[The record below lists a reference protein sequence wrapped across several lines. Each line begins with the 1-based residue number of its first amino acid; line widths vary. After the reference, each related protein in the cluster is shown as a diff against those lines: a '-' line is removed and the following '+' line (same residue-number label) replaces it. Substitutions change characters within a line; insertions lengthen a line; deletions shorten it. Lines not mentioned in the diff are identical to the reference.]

1 MWVNSKNYISVE
13 ISSTDDTSVLVIDED
28 GDDDESDLQNP
39 EPMEDSIE
47 EQQTIPPGN
56 RDVFVFP
63 SPSSDEGSVF
73 GTSIMQRSKSGAQ
86 NGSAVASSPFVGRS
100 NPPNGIVA
108 SPDNISPIVEP
119 VNDRRKTR

>member
-47 EQQTIPPGN
+47 EQQTIPP
-56 RDVFVFP
+56 VFVFP

-86 NGSAVASSPFVGRS
+86 NGSAVASTPFVGRS
-100 NPPNGIVA
+100 NPPSGIVA